1 MNRVVQIAVNAIAL
15 YVAVIIVP
23 GLSFGPGEPWWKF
36 VLVAVAFSLVNTYL
50 RPILRIL
57 TLPITFMSFGLFLLV
72 INALML
78 MLVGAVS
85 EQLQLGFAVTDFL
98 AALLGAIVVAIVGFV
113 LAILLKPARMAGRGF

>member
-1 MNRVVQIAVNAIAL
+1 MNRVIQIAINAVAL

-23 GLSFGPGEPWWKF
+23 GLSFASGEPWWKF

-78 MLVGAVS
+78 LLVGAVS
-85 EQLQLGFAVTDFL
+85 EQLQLGFAVADFW
-98 AALLGAIVVAIVGFV
+98 AALLGAIVVAIAGFV
-113 LAILLKPARMAGRGF
+113 LAVLLKPARMAGRGF